1 MRTLST
7 IFGSAVAIRNAL
19 YDRGI
24 FKIRRLSR
32 PVISIG
38 NISVG
43 GSGKT
48 PFVVALGEILKQR
61 RIAFDVLSRG
71 YGRRSSDVAAVD
83 PNGTPEQFG
92 DEPLLIARSLGI
104 PVIVGS
110 DRYQSGLFAE
120 KTFPSTLHLL
130 DDGFQHRRLHRD
142 FDIVM
147 LPSSDLHD
155 ALLPLG
161 RLREPRAS
169 LQRSDAV
176 VMTAPVPEPDLELA
190 RRWMELPE
198 NLWTVRRVLEVDQSA
213 TGKLVAFCGL
223 ARPEQ
228 FFAQLRDLHLDLAAT
243 LTFSDHH
250 HYSQTDVDRLLKAR
264 ADAGAAAFIT
274 TEKDLINLGAFTARL
289 QPLYVA
295 RLRMDLDA
303 QQVANT
309 MLKTL
314 EQRCG
319 CRF

>member
-1 MRTLST
+1 MRTLSS

-19 YDRGI
+19 YDRRI
-24 FKIRRLSR
+24 LKAHRLAR
-32 PVISIG
+32 PVVSIG

-48 PFVVALGEILKQR
+48 PFVIALGEILKQR
-61 RIAFDVLSRG
+61 GIAFNVLSRG
-71 YGRRSSDVAAVD
+71 YGRRSSDVAVVD

-92 DEPLLIARSLGI
+92 DEPLLIARSLGV
-104 PVIVGS
+104 PVIVCA
-110 DRYQSGLFAE
+110 DRYQAGLFAE
-120 KTFPSTLHLL
+120 QNFPSTLHLL

-161 RLREPRAS
+161 RLREPRGS
-169 LQRSDAV
+169 LQRADAV
-176 VMTAPVPEPDLELA
+176 VVTAPIVDSDLELA
-190 RRWMELPE
+190 RRCMKMPE

-213 TGKLVAFCGL
+213 TSKFVAFCGL

-228 FFAQLRDLHLDLAAT
+228 FFAQLRDLQMDLAAT

-250 HYSQTDVDRLLKAR
+250 HYSETDLDRLLKAR
-264 ADAGAAAFIT
+264 ADAGAAVFIT
-274 TEKDLINLGAFTARL
+274 TEKDLINLGGLTARL

-295 RLRMDLDA
+295 RLRMDLDD